1 MSNPAEAAAR
11 DEAERLG
18 RIVGSEV
25 DVIDDALLSEHV
37 EQARHLTDLHAA
49 LEDTGGTGAWLYGE
63 GRAV

>member
-25 DVIDDALLSEHV
+25 DVVEDALLAEHI
-37 EQARHLTDLHAA
+37 ERARYLTDLHAT
-49 LEDTGGTGAWLYGE
+49 LEDTT
-63 GRAV
+63 RA